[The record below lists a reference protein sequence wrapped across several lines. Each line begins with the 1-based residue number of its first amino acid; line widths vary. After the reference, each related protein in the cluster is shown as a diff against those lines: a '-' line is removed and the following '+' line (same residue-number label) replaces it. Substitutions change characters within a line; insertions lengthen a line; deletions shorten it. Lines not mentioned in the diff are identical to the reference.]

1 MPAQNGRVSS
11 TSGVNRGPRLRA
23 DASRNRA
30 QVLAAACDVFVELG
44 ADAPLDEVARRAGV
58 GIATLYRRFPDRI
71 SLQRAVALDVLA
83 QAADVAGR
91 AEAEEADAWCALGRY
106 MHGALELRISA
117 VMPAL
122 LGSISFDDESFVA
135 AREAAT
141 APVLR
146 IIARGQRSGQ
156 LRDDIEFGDVGLLL
170 VRLSRP
176 LPGPFPRELDLELA
190 HRHLDLFLSAL
201 RPAATELHGPAL
213 SLPELQQI
221 GASAPATDEAPRQL
235 RQQPHRAPRSRL
247 PARPAPARGTRVRPS
262 PETGG

>member
-1 MPAQNGRVSS
+1 MAPENGRDSSVSG
-11 TSGVNRGPRLRA
+11 TNRGPRLRA

-30 QVLAAACDVFVELG
+30 QLLAAACDVFVQLG

-91 AEAEEADAWCALGRY
+91 AETEEADAWCALGRY
-106 MHGALELRISA
+106 MHAALELRISA

-122 LGSISFDDESFVA
+122 LGSISFDDETLVA

-146 IIARGQRSGQ
+146 IIARGKRSGQ
-156 LRDDIEFGDVGLLL
+156 LRDDIDFGDIGLLL

-201 RPAATELHGPAL
+201 RAPASELHGPAL
-213 SLPELQQI
+213 SLPQLQQI
-221 GASAPATDEAPRQL
+221 GATATQERTRAEQNRPDLSSAPD
-235 RQQPHRAPRSRL
+235 SMK
-247 PARPAPARGTRVRPS
+247 RPC
-262 PETGG
+262 